1 MAIVII
7 RTGIIYFALLLA
19 MRLMGKRQLG
29 EMELSEFVVASL
41 IADLAAHPLQDVGI
55 PMANGLVPILTLFCF
70 EVLIAGASMKS
81 IRLRTLLFG
90 GPSILVSHG
99 VIDQKQMHADRF
111 TADELMQE
119 LRKQGMFD
127 LSEVEYDWCVDIG
140 GDIGVRYAI
149 LETDGR
155 LNIIPYPA
163 HLPPTAEQ
171 LGVKAEDGGYP
182 LIVISEGRVLTK
194 NLKSLGRDSSWLRD
208 ELKKKGQDDPK
219 NVYLMT
225 VNQSGQSYLA
235 EKEGQT

>member
-127 LSEVEYDWCVDIG
+127 LSEVEY
-140 GDIGVRYAI
+140 AI

-163 HLPPTAEQ
+163 HLPPTSEQ
-171 LGVKAEDGGYP
+171 LGVNAEDGGYP

>member
-41 IADLAAHPLQDVGI
+41 IADLASHPLQDVGI

-70 EVLIAGASMKS
+70 EVLIAGLSMKS

-90 GPSILVSHG
+90 RPSTLVTRG
-99 VIDQKQMHADRF
+99 VIDQREMHANRF
-111 TADELMQE
+111 TVDELLQE

-127 LSEVEYDWCVDIG
+127 LSQVEYAV
-140 GDIGVRYAI
+140 

-155 LNIIPYPA
+155 LNVIPFPA
-163 HLPPTAEQ
+163 ALPPTADQ
-171 LGVKAEDGGYP
+171 MGVRVPDVGCP
-182 LIVISEGRVLTK
+182 LIVISEGRVIEK
-194 NLKSLGRDSSWLRD
+194 NLKALGHDAEWLRE
-208 ELKKKGQDDPK
+208 ELRRRKKREAKEI
-219 NVYLMT
+219 YLMT
-225 VNQSGQSYLA
+225 VNRAGQSYIA
-235 EKEGQT
+235 EKEAGA

>member
-41 IADLAAHPLQDVGI
+41 IADLASHPLQDVGI
-55 PMANGLVPILTLFCF
+55 PMTNGLVPILTLFCF
-70 EVLIAGASMKS
+70 EVLIAGVSMKS

-90 GPSILVSHG
+90 RPSVLVARG
-99 VIDQKQMHADRF
+99 KIDQREMRLNRF

-127 LSEVEYDWCVDIG
+127 LSQVE
-140 GDIGVRYAI
+140 YAI

-155 LNIIPYPA
+155 LNVIPYPA
-163 HLPPTAEQ
+163 QLPPTAAQ
-171 LGVKAEDGGYP
+171 LGVTVPDGGFSG
-182 LIVISEGRVLTK
+182 IVVSDGRVIDQ
-194 NLKSLGRDSSWLRD
+194 NLKTLGLDRAWLDRELRREGVDS
-208 ELKKKGQDDPK
+208 PAA
-219 NVYLMT
+219 VYLMT
-225 VNQSGQSYLA
+225 VNRSGQSYIA
-235 EKEGQT
+235 AKEGSA

>member
-127 LSEVEYDWCVDIG
+127 LSEVEY
-140 GDIGVRYAI
+140 AI

-194 NLKSLGRDSSWLRD
+194 NLKSLERDSSWLRD

>member
-70 EVLIAGASMKS
+70 EVLIAGESMKS

-127 LSEVEYDWCVDIG
+127 LSEVE
-140 GDIGVRYAI
+140 YAI